1 MSLNKEKIELSN
13 WELVSVNPNSKNW
26 NWTDIFCF
34 WSVGTQS
41 IISFALISSLYL
53 LYDLNFYEV
62 FFGTI
67 IASLLICFLSSIVGL
82 PSQKHGI
89 PFPVFLR
96 ISSGYLGAKY
106 ISLLRG
112 IVGIFFFGSSN
123 LFYIKV
129 NRIPNKNFPF

>member
-1 MSLNKEKIELSN
+1 MQKLIVKGKKSLSGLVKISGSKNATLPILAASILNKEKIELSN

-67 IASLLICFLSSIVGL
+67 IASLLICFLSL
-82 PSQKHGI
+82 
-89 PFPVFLR
+89 
-96 ISSGYLGAKY
+96 SGFRGRALG
-106 ISLLRG
+106 SVL
-112 IVGIFFFGSSN
+112 
-123 LFYIKV
+123 
-129 NRIPNKNFPF
+129 

>member
-67 IASLLICFLSSIVGL
+67 IASLLIIKYCWIT
-82 PSQKHGI
+82 
-89 PFPVFLR
+89 
-96 ISSGYLGAKY
+96 ISKTWHTFSCIFKNIFRLFRCKIYFT
-106 ISLLRG
+106 ITRSCWN
-112 IVGIFFFGSSN
+112 IFFWSSN

-129 NRIPNKNFPF
+129 NRLPNKNFPF